1 MCTLIYVSVI
11 SGMGVQCVCVCA
23 CVLAYSFF
31 IRDFNFTLFLR
42 PPGGADHITDDVGQ
56 GRGNTL
62 GERP

>member
-1 MCTLIYVSVI
+1 M
-11 SGMGVQCVCVCA
+11 CVCVCA